1 MEVAPTGWAPLWT
14 RSQSQNYG
22 NSHILHLQKKSEIE
36 KMKRRKEIQF
46 NTCADCAYT
55 KRSSASAVHYAGR
68 GEGWGG
74 RARVTATGAAGQPR

>member
-1 MEVAPTGWAPLWT
+1 MEVAPTGWT

-68 GEGWGG
+68 GEGGGG

>member
-68 GEGWGG
+68 GEGGG